1 MERNRGA
8 IWESGIQCLELS
20 HTLLVSGGIATTHE
34 DFVDGIFSQRPYTSI
49 LRNLYDTSISSQM
62 LVQRFVA
69 EIKCGDRT
77 YTIDSVH
84 YSRGA
89 NKLPTFRLWRKAR
102 SPKTFECRKRPI
114 CSAAGSPIT
123 AKSTDLPV
131 RAGSIV
137 GYPRWYIPIFL
148 ATGCRGETNSIQ

>member
-8 IWESGIQCLELS
+8 IRESGIQCLELS

-102 SPKTFECRKRPI
+102 SPKPSNVGNVPSVRPPALQ
-114 CSAAGSPIT
+114 S
-123 AKSTDLPV
+123 LPRV
-131 RAGSIV
+131 
-137 GYPRWYIPIFL
+137 PIFL
-148 ATGCRGETNSIQ
+148 FALVA